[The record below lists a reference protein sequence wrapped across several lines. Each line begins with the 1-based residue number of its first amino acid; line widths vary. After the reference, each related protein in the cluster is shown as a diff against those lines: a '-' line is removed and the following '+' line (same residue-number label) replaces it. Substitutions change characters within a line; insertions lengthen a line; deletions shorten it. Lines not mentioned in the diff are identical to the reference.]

1 MIEVQFKAESLI
13 CCHSEVQIC
22 LFDSRGRLETNAEQ
36 WLRLLTTI
44 QDLLSW
50 ILKRQTELKQ
60 TQQTVGGDLPTVQRQ
75 SGDNQVIL

>member
-1 MIEVQFKAESLI
+1 MRRITHVVILKFKSV
-13 CCHSEVQIC
+13 C
-22 LFDSRGRLETNAEQ
+22 FGSRGRLETNAEQ

-60 TQQTVGGDLPTVQRQ
+60 TQKTVGGDLPTVQRQ